1 MALRAAVEPKF
12 SRASDGH
19 AESMLAAVAFRVDVA
34 REHGAVRVCPV
45 GEIDM
50 ATIEQLRSRIDEAL
64 AGAGR
69 VILDLRETTFLDSAV
84 LHLAVEANA
93 CASRSGTEFVI
104 IPGPPAVQ
112 RTFDVAGVSEQL
124 PFVNVPRRVT
134 PDAACDATPSQR
146 RDAETLIKRDD

>member
-1 MALRAAVEPKF
+1 VRRQRSLAALLSLAAVEPDGLIVTTDARYVRLLECARPLQPLRGG
-12 SRASDGH
+12 RAHREAIREQLAS
-19 AESMLAAVAFRVDVA
+19 LAAR
-34 REHGAVRVCPV
+34 
-45 GEIDM
+45 
-50 ATIEQLRSRIDEAL
+50 L
-64 AGAGR
+64 
-69 VILDLRETTFLDSAV
+69 
-84 LHLAVEANA
+84 
-93 CASRSGTEFVI
+93 